1 MSGGWGKQR
10 WWTTRSRRFEVMVS
24 RRLEKI
30 DRLVQVAVSE
40 VLPKLSDPRISG
52 LVTVT
57 RVQTSPDLRTS
68 MVYLSVMGVEPTQE
82 ALTLRAIQH
91 AHGFIQGHLADR
103 MATKV
108 CPSLRFQLDASFK
121 ERMRTMEILED
132 ISAQQHTAEEETD
145 DEEASEETD
154 E

>member
-1 MSGGWGKQR
+1 M
-10 WWTTRSRRFEVMVS
+10 S

-68 MVYLSVMGVEPTQE
+68 TVYLSVMGVEPTQE
-82 ALTLRAIQH
+82 ALTFRAIQH

-108 CPSLRFQLDASFK
+108 CPSLRFQLDESFK

-132 ISAQQHTAEEETD
+132 LSAKQEDTAQTGVD
-145 DEEASEETD
+145 DEAAGEETD